1 MKLLFNYFSILSFF
15 ALSLGITSICFA
27 SEPEYTEMVEVEE
40 SVSVLESYKV
50 RRGESGALFSI
61 EYLKATP
68 EDYLST
74 IENVS
79 FVKQYGGNS
88 LSGFGVSLL
97 KKLNWKPASLAI
109 GPSYGMLSV
118 ASGANSMTINQLGL
132 QGKLILDGVYE
143 EPHWAPFVSG
153 ELWNIS
159 ISEKSATKSFNG
171 VVDYGY
177 SWRAGLQ
184 AQLDRL
190 DPSAASAAIL
200 ESGIQS
206 TFLSMWIGAIGSPF
220 STEDPALETQP
231 EFGAALTLEY

>member
-50 RRGESGALFSI
+50 RRGDAGALFSI

-68 EDYLST
+68 VDYLST
-74 IENVS
+74 TGNVS
-79 FVKQYGGNS
+79 FEKQYGSSS
-88 LSGFGVSLL
+88 LSGVGISIM
-97 KKLNWKPASLAI
+97 KKINWTPISLAV
-109 GPSYGMLSV
+109 GPSYGVLNVTNSAHKM
-118 ASGANSMTINQLGL
+118 SMTQLGL
-132 QGKLILDGVYE
+132 QGRLILDGIFD

-153 ELWNIS
+153 ELWNMS
-159 ISEKSATKSFNG
+159 ISESSVDKSFNG

-177 SWRAGLQ
+177 SWRAGMQ
-184 AQLDRL
+184 VQLDRL

-206 TFLSMWIGAIGSPF
+206 TFISMWFGAIGSPF
-220 STEDPALETQP
+220 STDDPALETQP